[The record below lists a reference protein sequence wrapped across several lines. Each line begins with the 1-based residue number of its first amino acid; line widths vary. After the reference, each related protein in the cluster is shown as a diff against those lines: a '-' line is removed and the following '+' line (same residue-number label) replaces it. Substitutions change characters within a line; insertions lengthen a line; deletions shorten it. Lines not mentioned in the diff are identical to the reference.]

1 MPSGKCKH
9 CGDGVGFDHWEWG
22 YDFCPN
28 CSEIEEERSRKRREW
43 NEYHD
48 EPCPEIELPPYR
60 KETPNADQS

>member
-1 MPSGKCKH
+1 MASGKCKY

-43 NEYHD
+43 AEYHD
-48 EPCPEIELPPYR
+48 EPCPEIELGDPPAPVSR
-60 KETPNADQS
+60 EGRE